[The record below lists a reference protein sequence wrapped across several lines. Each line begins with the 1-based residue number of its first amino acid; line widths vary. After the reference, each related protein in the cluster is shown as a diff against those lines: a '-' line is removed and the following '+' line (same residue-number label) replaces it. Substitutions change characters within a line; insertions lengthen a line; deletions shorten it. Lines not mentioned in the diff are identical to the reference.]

1 MNSALLRYTLLQIPG
16 LVLLGALL
24 WWAWSEGWLSPLAAL
39 LVFVVW
45 LVKDVMLYPFY
56 RPALE
61 RQVPTGGQV
70 LIGREGFVT
79 VPLDPVGRVRI
90 GGESWR
96 AHTPDR
102 QPLPRGQPVRVVAA
116 RGVTL
121 QVMPLDNDLETL

>member
-1 MNSALLRYTLLQIPG
+1 MSSAPLRYTLLQIPG

-24 WWAWSEGWLSPLAAL
+24 WWARSEGWISLRSAG
-39 LVFVVW
+39 LVFAVW
-45 LVKDVMLYPFY
+45 LIKDILLYPFY

-70 LIGREGFVT
+70 LIGRTAEVT
-79 VPLDPVGRVRI
+79 VALDPIGRVRV

-96 AHTPDR
+96 AQCVDR
-102 QPLPRGQPVRVVAA
+102 RHLPAGARVRVTAA

-121 QVMPLDNDLETL
+121 DVSPDDG